1 MDFNILIIT
10 GLNYV
15 MFLANIVLICKLVS
29 ILSHLKIDVDYYN
42 KINITK

>member
-1 MDFNILIIT
+1 MELLLIFGIT
-10 GLNYV
+10 YV